1 MSSVMHHAIDWHTD
15 EAAAL
20 NALLRRALSEDH
32 YADDITTLCTVP
44 ETLRVDGTLWA
55 KATGV
60 IAGLAVAERLVA
72 LLDPRL
78 DWQPLV
84 SDGAAVEAG
93 TPVAR
98 IAGPGRAV
106 LSGERTLLNLLQYMS
121 GIATLTRQ
129 YVAAVAGTR
138 AIILDT
144 RKTAPGL
151 RLLSKWAVRLGG
163 GQNHRQHLAEMVL
176 IKENHIAAA
185 GGLAA
190 AVARVRAGD
199 PLRRPIE
206 VEVRTLDEL
215 RIALELAVDRILLDN
230 MSLEQLRAAVALTA
244 GRVPLEASGNITL
257 ANVAAVAAT
266 GVDYISVGAL
276 THSAP
281 ALDLSLLLETL

>member
-1 MSSVMHHAIDWHTD
+1 MHYPFDRHTD
-15 EAAAL
+15 APAAL
-20 NALLRRALSEDH
+20 DALLRCALAEDRSTE
-32 YADDITTLCTVP
+32 DITTLCTVP
-44 ETLRVDGTLWA
+44 ETMRVGGTLWA

-60 IAGLAVAERLVA
+60 IAGLAVAGRLVA

-98 IAGPGRAV
+98 IVGPGRAV

-215 RIALELAVDRILLDN
+215 RVALELGIDRILLDN
-230 MSLEQLRAAVALTA
+230 MSLDQIRAAVALTA

-281 ALDLSLLLETL
+281 ALDLSLLLEAL

>member
-1 MSSVMHHAIDWHTD
+1 MHTLIDQFADTTAELD
-15 EAAAL
+15 
-20 NALLRRALSEDH
+20 ALLRRALAEDR
-32 YADDITTLCTVP
+32 YAEDVTTLCTVP
-44 ETLRVDGTLWA
+44 ATAQVVATLWA
-55 KATGV
+55 KAPGV

-72 LLDPRL
+72 LLDPQLR
-78 DWQPLV
+78 WQPLV
-84 SDGAAVEAG
+84 ADGATIEAG
-93 TPVAR
+93 MPLAR
-98 IAGPGRAV
+98 IVGPGRAV

-199 PLRRPIE
+199 PLGRAIE
-206 VEVRTLDEL
+206 VEVRSLDEL

-230 MSLEQLRAAVALTA
+230 MSLDELRAAVALAA

-281 ALDLSLLLETL
+281 ALDLSLLLEAL

>member
-1 MSSVMHHAIDWHTD
+1 MHTSIDCSTTATAELD
-15 EAAAL
+15 
-20 NALLRRALSEDH
+20 ALLRRALAEDR
-32 YADDITTLCTVP
+32 YAEDITTLCTVP
-44 ETLRVDGTLWA
+44 AATQVVATLWA
-55 KATGV
+55 KASGV
-60 IAGLAVAERLVA
+60 IAGLALAERLVA
-72 LLDPRL
+72 LLDPHLR
-78 DWQPLV
+78 WQPLV
-84 SDGAAVEAG
+84 ADGAAIEAG
-93 TPVAR
+93 MPLAR
-98 IAGPGRAV
+98 ITGPGRAV

-199 PLRRPIE
+199 PLHRAIE

-215 RIALELAVDRILLDN
+215 RTALELAVDRILLDN
-230 MSLEQLRAAVALTA
+230 MSLDELRAAVALTA

>member
-1 MSSVMHHAIDWHTD
+1 MHTPIDQFADATAELD
-15 EAAAL
+15 
-20 NALLRRALSEDH
+20 ALLRRALAEDR
-32 YADDITTLCTVP
+32 YAEDVTTLCTVP
-44 ETLRVDGTLWA
+44 ATAQVVATLWA
-55 KATGV
+55 KAPGV

-72 LLDPRL
+72 LLDPQLR
-78 DWQPLV
+78 WQPLV
-84 SDGAAVEAG
+84 ADGATIEAG
-93 TPVAR
+93 MPLAR
-98 IAGPGRAV
+98 IVGPGRAV

-199 PLRRPIE
+199 PLGRAIE
-206 VEVRTLDEL
+206 VEVCSLDEL

-230 MSLEQLRAAVALTA
+230 MSLDELRAAVALAA

-281 ALDLSLLLETL
+281 ALDLSLLLEAL